1 MLYVAGEIL
10 IWMVLAGLL
19 GLLLGWLLW
28 GYRSKGE
35 AERAERETQQRVAA
49 AQQQATLAHAQQ
61 QELLALRARDTETI
75 ARLQAVAAATDAA
88 KATDAA
94 EMAGLRQRVAEL
106 EAQLADSCEERA
118 EAEQRADAAEDI
130 LEEHEGWEP
139 VGEIPGMEEAH
150 QLLGKPVILDDLKM
164 VEGVGPRSKRCSTA
178 SASPRGHSWRRPRR
192 PAARRPR
199 RRRPGV
205 QRARPDDVAPAGQP
219 RPRRPLGGAQG
230 APGEPARRAGVPPRA
245 PTGIRRPPGST
256 FPAARAASMRAVVSR
271 RLPKASRIRLPTTA
285 ST

>member
-19 GLLLGWLLW
+19 GLLLGWFIW

-35 AERAERETQQRVAA
+35 AEQAERETQQRVAA
-49 AQQQATLAHAQQ
+49 AQQQATLAQAQQ

-94 EMAGLRQRVAEL
+94 ETAGLRQRLAEL
-106 EAQLADSCEERA
+106 ESQLADSQEERA

-164 VEGVGPRSKRCSTA
+164 VEGVGPKIEEVLHGVGISTWA
-178 SASPRGHSWRRPRR
+178 QLATSTPDQLRTALD
-192 PAARRPR
+192 AAGSQFNVHDPTTW
-199 RRRPGV
+199 P
-205 QRARPDDVAPAGQP
+205 QQANLA
-219 RPRRPLGGAQG
+219 LGGHWETLKELQENLRG
-230 APGEPARRAGVPPRA
+230 GRV
-245 PTGIRRPPGST
+245 
-256 FPAARAASMRAVVSR
+256 
-271 RLPKASRIRLPTTA
+271 
-285 ST
+285 